1 MLSTH
6 RLLLLRLPVLAI
18 IIGLVIAGKVTAQT
32 PVQVAA
38 ENDSL
43 AVEIGTYY
51 FDNNIKGYG
60 KADVLGPDGKTHQVY
75 IPITLNG
82 FARLLPYYQREE
94 DLRRFGNQPLN
105 ISVDKVQSIRM
116 NALYLEHMLVGGK
129 RKHILAARLSNGTV
143 EVFNYTEIVDT
154 GLMVAYPNRSWY
166 LRRQGELV
174 EVSRK
179 NFIPQMTA
187 YFQDDAELMALI
199 SAGKLHYRD
208 VLTIGRLYN
217 QHKASAMPAQ
227 PVAK

>member
-1 MLSTH
+1 MVGLLGLLSAGQA
-6 RLLLLRLPVLAI
+6 RAQQPAPVAS
-18 IIGLVIAGKVTAQT
+18 
-32 PVQVAA
+32 AA
-38 ENDSL
+38 TDSL
-43 AVEIGTYY
+43 TLEIGTSYL
-51 FDNNIKGYG
+51 DNNIKGFG
-60 KADVLGPDGKTHQVY
+60 KAEILGPDGKTHHVY

-82 FARLLPYYQREE
+82 FARVLPYYQREE

-116 NALYLEHMLVGGK
+116 SALYLEHMLVGGK

-143 EVFNYTEIVDT
+143 EVFNYTEIVYT

-166 LRRQGELV
+166 LRRHGELV

-187 YFQDDAELMALI
+187 YFQDDAELVALI

-208 VLTIGRLYN
+208 VLTIGRLFN
-217 QHKASAMPAQ
+217 QHKAQAVPAQ
-227 PVAK
+227 PEAK